1 MPTGPDVPWTDPSQ
15 PSQTEDETVI
25 EPVEPEV
32 SEPELSAE
40 QIAILEQ
47 LKDFFINYT
56 TYIVQYIEKNAI
68 YFSYNLVDFC
78 IAVSPDLILSLQRKK
93 YDIGDFEER
102 KSYKAVDFNAICN
115 DIDLLYFCDNVSK

>member
-1 MPTGPDVPWTDPSQ
+1 MPIGPDVPWTA
-15 PSQTEDETVI
+15 PSQTEDETVV
-25 EPVEPEV
+25 EPIEPEV

-78 IAVSPDLILSLQRKK
+78 IVVNDDLALSLQRKK
-93 YDIGDFEER
+93 YGIGDFETR
-102 KSYKAVDFNAICN
+102 STYKTVDFNAICN
-115 DIDLLYFCDNVSK
+115 DIDLLYFCDSVSK